1 MPGLRA
7 ENTRRTPVPAVNYRL
22 EGEIA
27 VLSFSNPPVNAL
39 SLVVRTGLMEGLE
52 RAAADDAVR
61 AIVITGAGGTFSSGA
76 DINEIAS
83 GAALT
88 APTLRDLQAH
98 MESSRKPLVAAIDGI
113 AFGGGFEIALTC
125 HWRVGSRSA
134 KVGLPEVKL
143 GLLPGAGGTQRFTRL
158 AGPAAALEAI
168 TSGAPLA
175 PSRALELRLVD
186 AVADDA
192 LTAAIALARRAVSE
206 HWPLRI
212 TSDISEHLREGTSAL
227 FADFRRRLAA
237 KARGQLA
244 PVRIV
249 DAIEAAATR
258 SKEDAFRLERE
269 YFVEC
274 RDSPQRKALTHVFFA
289 EREARRI
296 PGLPSDTKPLPIR
309 TAAVIGAGTMGGGI
323 AMNFANA
330 GIPVALLEVSTE
342 ALERGLAVIRKNY
355 AASVARGSLAPAR
368 AEQAL
373 ALIRGVSDDP
383 ALASADIVIE
393 AVFEDL
399 AVKREVFARL
409 DRVAAPHAILATNTS
424 TLDIDAIAASTARP
438 AQVVGTHFFSPANV
452 MKLLENVRGRQ
463 TSAETIATVM
473 ALGKTLGKIPV
484 LAGNCDGFIGNR
496 MLMFYGSEAEF
507 LLEEGATP
515 EQIDRV
521 MENFGFAMG
530 PFAMRDLAGNDVGFL
545 IRKGRK
551 LPPDERFSPI
561 LERLVAQGRLGQK
574 SGQGFYRYEG
584 RTRIP
589 DPEVTALIE
598 GVSRE
603 LGIRRR
609 DIPDGE
615 VLDRLLHPLV
625 NEGARIVDEGI
636 AIRASDV
643 DVVYV
648 YGYGFPAY
656 RGGPMFWAEQ
666 AGLGRVVETMRRLAP
681 THGARWRPAPL
692 LEKLA
697 AAGQGWSAAQR
708 DDLAAGSIR

>member
-1 MPGLRA
+1 MHRSAAPKHK
-7 ENTRRTPVPAVNYRL
+7 ENAVAAVNYRP

-27 VLSFSNPPVNAL
+27 VLSITNPPVNAL
-39 SLVVRTGLMEGLE
+39 SLPVREGLMQGLL
-52 RAAADDAVR
+52 RAAADDAVT
-61 AIVITGAGGTFSSGA
+61 ALVLSGAGGTFSSGA

-88 APTLRDLQAH
+88 APTLRDLQSQ
-98 MESSRKPLVAAIDGI
+98 MEASRKPLVAAIVVI
-113 AFGGGFEIALTC
+113 ALGGGFEMALTC
-125 HWRVGSRSA
+125 HWRVAGREA
-134 KVGLPEVKL
+134 RVGLPEVKL

-168 TSGAPLA
+168 TSGAPIPA
-175 PSRALELRLVD
+175 ARALELRLVD

-192 LTAAIALARRAVSE
+192 LAAAVALAQRAVSE

-212 TSDISEHLREGTSAL
+212 TSDISEHLPEGTPEL
-227 FADFRRRLAA
+227 FAAFRRRLAS

-244 PVRIV
+244 PFRIV
-249 DAIEAAATR
+249 DAIEAAGTR
-258 SKEDAFRLERE
+258 SKEEAFRLERE
-269 YFVEC
+269 LFLEC
-274 RDSPQRKALTHVFFA
+274 RDSPQRRALTHVFFA

-296 PGLPSDTKPLPIR
+296 PGLPADTRPLPIR

-330 GIPVALLEVSTE
+330 GIPVALLEVSSE
-342 ALERGLAVIRKNY
+342 ALERGLAVIRQNY
-355 AASVARGSLAPAR
+355 GASVARGSLAPAR

-373 ALIRGVSDDP
+373 ALIRGVSDYQ
-383 ALASADIVIE
+383 AMGSADIVIE

-409 DRVAAPHAILATNTS
+409 DRAAASHAILATNTS
-424 TLDIDAIAASTARP
+424 TLDIDAIAASTGRP

-515 EQIDRV
+515 EQIDRII
-521 MENFGFAMG
+521 EGFGFAMG

-551 LPPDERFSPI
+551 LPADERWSPI
-561 LERLVAQGRLGQK
+561 LERVVEGGRLGQK
-574 SGQGFYRYEG
+574 SGKGFYRYEG
-584 RTRIP
+584 RTRIV

-598 GVSRE
+598 EVSRE

-609 DIPDGE
+609 EIGDEEILE
-615 VLDRLLHPLV
+615 RLLHPLI
-625 NEGARIVDEGI
+625 NEGARILEEGI
-636 AIRASDV
+636 AIRASDI

-648 YGYGFPAY
+648 YGYGFPAS

-697 AAGQGWSAAQR
+697 AAGLGWSSVR
-708 DDLAAGSIR
+708 GGKDED

>member
-1 MPGLRA
+1 V
-7 ENTRRTPVPAVNYRL
+7 TAVNYRL

-27 VLSFSNPPVNAL
+27 VLGVANPPVNAL
-39 SLVVRTGLMEGLE
+39 SLPVREGLMQALLE
-52 RAAADDAVR
+52 AAADDAVT
-61 AIVITGAGGTFSSGA
+61 AIVLTGAGGTFSSGA

-88 APTLRDLQAH
+88 PPTLRDLQGQ
-98 MESSRKPLVAAIDGI
+98 MEASRKPLVAAIDGI

-125 HWRVGSRSA
+125 HWRVAGRDA
-134 KVGLPEVKL
+134 RVGLPEVKL

-168 TSGAPLA
+168 TSGAPIA
-175 PSRALELRLVD
+175 ASRALELRLVD
-186 AVADDA
+186 EVSDDVLA
-192 LTAAIALARRAVSE
+192 AAIALARRAVSE

-212 TSDISEHLREGTSAL
+212 TSDISEHLPEGTAEL
-227 FADFRRRLAA
+227 FAEFRRRLTGR
-237 KARGQLA
+237 ARGQLA
-244 PVRIV
+244 PFRIV
-249 DAIEAAATR
+249 DAIEAASTR
-258 SKEDAFRLERE
+258 PKEEAFRLERE
-269 YFVEC
+269 YFLEC
-274 RDSPQRKALTHVFFA
+274 RDSPQRRALTHVFFA

-296 PGLPSDTKPLPIR
+296 PGLPRDTQPRPIR
-309 TAAVIGAGTMGGGI
+309 AAAVVGAGTMGGGI
-323 AMNFANA
+323 AMSFANA
-330 GIPVALLEVSTE
+330 GIPVTLLEVSDG

-355 AASVARGSLAPAR
+355 AASVARGSLSQAR
-368 AEQAL
+368 AAEVL
-373 ALIRGVSDDP
+373 ALIRGVSDYSS
-383 ALASADIVIE
+383 LGSADIIIE

-399 AVKREVFARL
+399 QVKREVFARL
-409 DRVAAPHAILATNTS
+409 DKVAAPHAILATNTS
-424 TLDIDAIAASTARP
+424 TLDIDAIAASTTRP

-463 TSAETIATVM
+463 SSAQTIASVM

-515 EQIDRV
+515 EQVDRI
-521 MENFGFAMG
+521 MEDFGFAMG

-545 IRKGRK
+545 IRKGRR
-551 LPPDERFSPI
+551 LPADERWSPI
-561 LERLVAQGRLGQK
+561 LEHIVSAGRLGQK
-574 SGQGFYRYEG
+574 SGKGFYRYEG
-584 RTRIP
+584 RTRNV

-609 DIPDGE
+609 TIPDE
-615 VLDRLLHPLV
+615 EIRDRLLHPLV
-625 NEGARIVDEGI
+625 NEGARILEEGI
-636 AIRASDV
+636 ALRAGDI

-648 YGYGFPAY
+648 YGYGFPAS

-666 AGLGRVVETMRRLAP
+666 SGLARVVETMRRLAP

-692 LEKLA
+692 LERLV
-697 AAGQGWSAAQR
+697 AAGQGFGATQPEAR
-708 DDLAAGSIR
+708 